1 MVGRDAE
8 VGVLERVLDDLW
20 AGGSAALVVTGEP
33 GIGKTR
39 LLEELGLRAADRGAV
54 VVSGRAAEYEVDLP
68 LAVWIDALE
77 PHVAATGAPDLSE
90 RDAASLAEA
99 LPSLAHDP
107 GATVPERHRV
117 HAAMRSLLAALA
129 EDRPLVVVLDDLHW
143 ADPASVDLIAALLR
157 RPPAAEVLLALSSR
171 LHQAPERLEVAFARA
186 LREHHNE
193 SRRLN
198 FCARTAS
205 MFFTSKIVTRESS
218 GASRRTSWTR
228 TATNSNLRGPRRE
241 ENPSLRCK
249 KPKDAR
255 GARASIRA
263 H

>member
-1 MVGRDAE
+1 MSHRAQAPLVGRDAE
-8 VGVLERVLDDLW
+8 VGVLDRVLDDLW

-143 ADPASVDLIAALLR
+143 ADSGVR
-157 RPPAAEVLLALSSR
+157 RPHRSAAAPPAR
-171 LHQAPERLEVAFARA
+171 GRGPPRA
-186 LREHHNE
+186 LV
-193 SRRLN
+193 
-198 FCARTAS
+198 APAPG
-205 MFFTSKIVTRESS
+205 S
-218 GASRRTSWTR
+218 GASGGRVRPC
-228 TATNSNLRGPRRE
+228 A
-241 ENPSLRCK
+241 
-249 KPKDAR
+249 A
-255 GARASIRA
+255 
-263 H
+263 